1 MRYTW
6 GYMVRRPV
14 SEHMSCH
21 QRWASNF
28 GTVGAQSVMSI
39 SAWASLPKFLL
50 QPMEFQTLHKR
61 IYGVLFQVRTYLC
74 LVSSTKCLRNLSD
87 PIIRVTRSLSLYS
100 LSISCLANS
109 HVQERQALPAW
120 RMDALFVWALLDL
133 QVQSSVYGLRCVAS
147 RSANMEVIQ

>member
-109 HVQERQALPAW
+109 HVQESKPCQHGAWMPCSYGHCWICKCSRQSMDCVVLHQGQQIW
-120 RMDALFVWALLDL
+120 R
-133 QVQSSVYGLRCVAS
+133 
-147 RSANMEVIQ
+147 